1 MQTVNRMI
9 ESLLRHTVLLCVIAV
24 SAVSCSE
31 RQDPPP
37 AYKGYIADMRDVI
50 FLPTDGGV
58 VDINLYSPEGEWV
71 IPIDLLAVS
80 PAFAQ
85 QPMENLMQYVESGLV
100 CLPEQVYREAG
111 FSSYPNDIGFGYTFK
126 WATVSTY
133 MIPGKKDGTMRI
145 VFDENP
151 TTADRKIYVH
161 FNGFYKETVE
171 ICQDGRDEI

>member
-1 MQTVNRMI
+1 MKTFKY
-9 ESLLRHTVLLCVIAV
+9 LLALCLIAV

-37 AYKGYIADMRDVI
+37 AYKGYVADMRDVI
-50 FLPTDGGV
+50 CLPTDGDT
-58 VDINLYSPEGEWV
+58 VDIHLYSPEGECV

-111 FSSYPNDIGFGYTFK
+111 YTSYPNEIDFGYTFK

-133 MIPGKKDGTMRI
+133 MIPGTKDGTMRI
-145 VFDENP
+145 VFDENSE
-151 TTADRKIYVH
+151 TTDRKIYVH
-161 FNGFYKETVE
+161 FNGVYKETVE
-171 ICQDGRDEI
+171 IRQDGRNEYKQL